1 MDDPRR
7 QALAQECRVFT
18 SYLAG
23 QEPTSGICRAFERGH
38 ARIPYR
44 QADGPDAI
52 DTLLIRAA
60 LIGGPATRVADIY
73 ARLFRPTGALR
84 QKLVLLCA
92 VLENSPETHAWFNS
106 ADTAN
111 SARVFGRIIYAG
123 LASGLALLAGLVL
136 LGPLHLAARLGG
148 GGKAREGR
156 T

>member
-1 MDDPRR
+1 MSDPPRE
-7 QALAQECRVFT
+7 ALARECRVFT

-23 QEPTSGICRAFERGH
+23 REATPYICRSFEQGH

-44 QADGPDAI
+44 HAAGPDAI

-60 LIGGPATRVADIY
+60 LIGGPATRVADMY
-73 ARLFRPTGALR
+73 ARIFRPTGALR

-106 ADTAN
+106 ADAEN
-111 SARVFGRIIYAG
+111 SARVIGRLVLAG

-136 LGPLHLAARLGG
+136 LGPLHLVARLAAGG
-148 GGKAREGR
+148 GAGGGQA
-156 T
+156 